1 MGLLFKAKGSSSFG
15 LLLIRFSIGSI
26 FLLAGAK
33 KAMDVEAFINYVK
46 GLEILPANLAFIS
59 GFILPFAEMLFGA
72 LFLIGFFTPLTS
84 LALSFMTVGFIGIS
98 AVFHT
103 ENQLYTI
110 PVYGFYFV
118 ILACTLTTLF
128 SGAGIISL
136 DVFLDKKK
144 GRKIS
149 VTDTPQPENAQV
161 QAPQGIQD
169 AVFEDVK
176 SAPEK
181 IEINDTEIKN

>member
-15 LLLIRFSIGSI
+15 LLLIRLSIGSI
-26 FLLAGAK
+26 FLFAGAK
-33 KAMDVEAFINYVK
+33 KAMDVEGFILYVK
-46 GLEILPANLAFIS
+46 SLELMPANLAFIS

-84 LALSFMTVGFIGIS
+84 LALSFMTVGFIGVT
-98 AVFHT
+98 ALNT
-103 ENQLYTI
+103 PENQLYTI
-110 PVYGFYFV
+110 PVYAFYIV

-144 GRKIS
+144 GREIT
-149 VTDTPQPENAQV
+149 VTDTPKTENVQV

-176 SAPEK
+176 NAPEK
-181 IEINDTEIKN
+181 IEINETEIRN